1 MIECYALEKGIVNI
15 NKTQWEKILQKG
27 IELQKKLLESKKPLE
42 FYELDKELHMA
53 VVNSSVNSKIIKS
66 YLQLYP
72 LVIMSQQ
79 LDPYYDR
86 SMREH
91 ILLIEKILAGN
102 IKEANKKLAE
112 YLENYKKD
120 GINSIKKKEEVNLMG
135 RKVY

>member
-27 IELQKKLLESKKPLE
+27 IELQKKLLESKKPIE

-72 LVIMSQQ
+72 LVIMFQQ

-91 ILLIEKILAGN
+91 ILLI
-102 IKEANKKLAE
+102 
-112 YLENYKKD
+112 
-120 GINSIKKKEEVNLMG
+120 
-135 RKVY
+135 